1 MATDTMVKT
10 RFTPMMLQGTAHAP
24 GYDSKVGKGN
34 GAGRNGSP
42 STSNPTPPT
51 SKGRK
56 AAKGT
61 GLRACPFCRELFTDD
76 ETDTCPECG
85 LAVRDLAELPP
96 SPDAEALVAEEGRP
110 VPIPQAEP
118 LPWKHMGRGRGL
130 LLACAIVGLGA
141 FYLPWMIQTAPDHEL
156 WTGAQMAH
164 VKSFY
169 WSAFTAWLVLFPAV
183 LSRRTILKM
192 IGARVAVVCLA
203 AMPAL
208 VVAMLM
214 RVPQHKVSMGISIDF
229 QWGPGMYVTLVTS
242 IVATLLALRFGGKLD
257 DVTVTKGSSQGE
269 VLH

>member
-24 GYDSKVGKGN
+24 GYDAKVAKGN
-34 GAGRNGSP
+34 GGNGSGGR
-42 STSNPTPPT
+42 
-51 SKGRK
+51 SKPAPRGK
-56 AAKGT
+56 SVKSGKGT

-85 LAVRDLAELPP
+85 LVVRDLAELPP
-96 SPDAEALVAEEGRP
+96 SPDAEHLQAEEGHN

-130 LLACAIVGLGA
+130 LLACAVVGLVA
-141 FYLPWMIQTAPDHEL
+141 FYLPWAIQTAPENAQ
-156 WTGAQMAH
+156 WTGSQMAH

-192 IGARVAVVCLA
+192 VGARVAVVCLA

-208 VVAMLM
+208 VCAMLM
-214 RVPQHKVSMGISIDF
+214 RVPQHRESMGVVF
-229 QWGPGMYVTLVTS
+229 EFHWGAGMYLTIVTS
-242 IVATLLALRFGGKLD
+242 VVATLIGFRFGGKLD
-257 DVTVTKGSSQGE
+257 DVTVSKGTSRGE
-269 VLH
+269 VVH

>member
-34 GAGRNGSP
+34 GSGGR
-42 STSNPTPPT
+42 
-51 SKGRK
+51 SKPAPHKSG
-56 AAKGT
+56 KGT

-85 LAVRDLAELPP
+85 LVVRDLAELPL
-96 SPDAEALVAEEGRP
+96 SPDAEHLTAEEGKH
-110 VPIPQAEP
+110 VPLPQAEP

-130 LLACAIVGLGA
+130 LLACAVVGLVA
-141 FYLPWMIQTAPDHEL
+141 FYLPWMIQTAPDHEF
-156 WTGAQMAH
+156 WTGSQMAQ
-164 VKSFY
+164 VKGFY

-192 IGARVAVVCLA
+192 VGARVALVCLA

-208 VVAMLM
+208 TVAMLM
-214 RVPQHKVSMGISIDF
+214 RVPQHKVSLGVAFDF
-229 QWGPGMYVTLVTS
+229 HWGPGMYVTLVAS
-242 IVATLLALRFGGKLD
+242 ILATLVAFRFGGKLD
-257 DVTVTKGSSQGE
+257 DVTVTKGSSRGE
-269 VLH
+269 VVH